1 MGRGRLNLVLTA
13 DAAPPSQQ
21 IVVQIEHLVALGV
34 VRPGDL
40 LPGAGTLANH
50 LEISRVTVQRA
61 YDELIARGLAEA
73 KIGIGTFIAQNAD
86 ARQMFI
92 GRSFGPTITL
102 AQNLH
107 LTLDEVRKSFE
118 QQLERHFRERKGRQP
133 PHDSCK

>member
-1 MGRGRLNLVLTA
+1 MERGRLKIVLTA

-21 IVVQIEHLVALGV
+21 IVEQIEHLVALGV
-34 VRPGDL
+34 VRPGEP
-40 LPGAGTLANH
+40 LPGAGTLASN

-86 ARQMFI
+86 ARQSFI

-118 QQLERHFRERKGRQP
+118 QQLERHFRERKNRQP
-133 PHDSCK
+133 PRDPCK

>member
-1 MGRGRLNLVLTA
+1 MGRGRLKIVLTA

-21 IVVQIEHLVALGV
+21 IVEQIEHLVALGV
-34 VRPGDL
+34 VRPGEP
-40 LPGAGTLANH
+40 LPGAGTLASN

-86 ARQMFI
+86 ARQSFI

-118 QQLERHFRERKGRQP
+118 QQLSRHFNERKGRQP
-133 PHDSCK
+133 PRDSCK